1 MNTGAAEKS
10 LHSNLSLNCIKILTS
25 ADCLE
30 ISFVLT
36 MHFLPTVLIST
47 SPKHKHKHA
56 VNDNTNSRVVWWSV
70 FESFLLI
77 AMTFGQ
83 IYYLKRFFEVKRVI

>member
-1 MNTGAAEKS
+1 MTSCKLTVNTFTTK
-10 LHSNLSLNCIKILTS
+10 
-25 ADCLE
+25 
-30 ISFVLT
+30 SFVVSKNYI
-36 MHFLPTVLIST
+36 MSIFFLA
-47 SPKHKHKHA
+47 A